1 MHTTPFDLNTAVA
14 AWKAELSA
22 RDDVRECDLAEL
34 ESHLR
39 EAFADLKRPGLTD
52 SEAFLVA
59 RRRIGGREVAVA
71 LAAAHPNAVWVN
83 RGRWVLVG
91 ILGAHLLN
99 AVTLLGSRFV
109 STAAAW
115 LSHDVVVVRWAQLGT
130 AFASLGVCAWVLS
143 ALVRGHL
150 SGRVVP
156 LLRRLQHPLG
166 LASLFVTVLMAEI
179 IIPPIIT
186 LLQFKV
192 MDLNQYGRLAV
203 SSQVID
209 LGVLIMTMIFV
220 VVALHFSQRRVAAQV
235 L

>member
-1 MHTTPFDLNTAVA
+1 MATIPFDLNTAIA
-14 AWKAELSA
+14 AWKAELSP
-22 RDDVRECDLAEL
+22 RDEMREYDFAEL

-39 EAFADLKRPGLTD
+39 EGFANLTQLGLSD
-52 SEAFLVA
+52 SEAFLIA
-59 RRRIGGREVAVA
+59 RRRLGGREVAA
-71 LAAAHPNAVWVN
+71 ELAAAHPNALWVN
-83 RGRWVLVG
+83 RGRWILVG

-115 LSHDVVVVRWAQLGT
+115 LSHDVAVVRWAQLAT
-130 AFASLGVCAWVLS
+130 ACASLVVCAWVLS
-143 ALVRGHL
+143 VLVRGHL

-166 LASLFVTVLMAEI
+166 LALLFLAVLMAEI

-186 LLQFKV
+186 LLQVKV
-192 MDLNQYGRLAV
+192 MDLNQYGRLLM
-203 SSQVID
+203 SSQAID
-209 LGVLIMTMIFV
+209 LVVLIMTMIFV
-220 VVALHFSQRRVAAQV
+220 VVALYFSQRRVAAQA